1 MASKSVEEWRIKW
14 FSILKRRSQIS
25 EANKVSTT
33 RRRNEVTKYLLQ
45 NKKRFWQVH
54 SDEGLIFHN
63 WTFKTF
69 ATNLINI
76 HCTAFTFFLFF
87 EMEWQIIQANQLKL
101 NPTKFGDL
109 IIMTTKMFLSKWNSK
124 PCFIMPTIAEV
135 NNIVANTGTH
145 PDRISESLNLDR
157 FVILKSNFQN

>member
-1 MASKSVEEWRIKW
+1 MASKSVEAWRIKW

-87 EMEWQIIQANQLKL
+87 
-101 NPTKFGDL
+101 
-109 IIMTTKMFLSKWNSK
+109 WNGVTDNSSQSIEIESDK
-124 PCFIMPTIAEV
+124 IWWPH
-135 NNIVANTGTH
+135 H
-145 PDRISESLNLDR
+145 PDNQN
-157 FVILKSNFQN
+157 VLKFKTLFYNANYCGGE

>member
-1 MASKSVEEWRIKW
+1 MASKSVEAWRIKW

-45 NKKRFWQVH
+45 NKKKKGFGKFIQTMDWYFITERLKYLPPTWYT
-54 SDEGLIFHN
+54 L
-63 WTFKTF
+63 
-69 ATNLINI
+69 
-76 HCTAFTFFLFF
+76 HCFYLCGTV

>member
-1 MASKSVEEWRIKW
+1 MASKSVEALRIKW

-63 WTFKTF
+63 WTFKIF
-69 ATNLINI
+69 ATNLIYIALLLPLWNGWDGVTDNSSQSI
-76 HCTAFTFFLFF
+76 EIESDKSWWPHHHD
-87 EMEWQIIQANQLKL
+87 NQ
-101 NPTKFGDL
+101 NVFV
-109 IIMTTKMFLSKWNSK
+109 KWNSK

-145 PDRISESLNLDR
+145 PDRISESKNQSSR
-157 FVILKSNFQN
+157 Y